1 MCIFPLSPALCILE
15 MYAKDMRQKYK
26 IMSSIT
32 LLLQG
37 KKSRCP
43 SIENQLQKLWNI
55 HTIESYEAVR
65 RKEKE
70 NQRGRETGR
79 EQTRER
85 QTKSELE
92 KEGWK
97 STKEKRVTE
106 NREMEKRRKKGE

>member
-1 MCIFPLSPALCILE
+1 
-15 MYAKDMRQKYK
+15 MRQKYK
-26 IMSSIT
+26 IMSSII

-70 NQRGRETGR
+70 FSILGSHLLLLCDSQGSSHYPSPG
-79 EQTRER
+79 
-85 QTKSELE
+85 
-92 KEGWK
+92 
-97 STKEKRVTE
+97 
-106 NREMEKRRKKGE
+106 